1 MTHPQTHASLA
12 KSEGT
17 KSEGT
22 LTTIEQRGIEPV
34 PANERTGKPGA
45 LFWVWF
51 AANISILGLP
61 LGATLVAFQ
70 KLTIWQALV
79 VAIIGA
85 AGSFA
90 VVGVVSIA
98 GRRGGAPGL
107 TLSRAVFGVRGNIG
121 PTFVSLISRLGWETV
136 NTTTA
141 AFVLLSLFTIL
152 FGTDGDAKH
161 TPALTIVAILIFIVC
176 TVLISGL
183 GHAAIVAIQRW
194 ATWIFG
200 ALNVFVGIFLVAR
213 VDWHTVLSAPAGPV
227 SAMVIGIGTIAAGT
241 GIGWATAG
249 ADIAR
254 YSKLSVKAGKLV
266 LASAA
271 GAGIPLIVLVGL
283 GALVSAGDPKL
294 ASAGDPVA
302 AIRDLL
308 PAWMAIPYLIAAFG
322 GLLLSNHLS
331 VYSASL
337 TTLTLG
343 VKVPRVWA
351 VGVDVVVTFLGAMY
365 FMLVA
370 DGFYAPFITFISILA
385 VPITAWLGVFLA
397 DMIRRHWYDP
407 EALLDLRPGARYWYR
422 GGIAWRAVVAW
433 AIAIVVGI
441 LFTVIQ
447 VGGSE
452 PIFVGA
458 LSGTWIGA
466 NGLGWVVT
474 FFVAAVAYLVFGGAR
489 GAVRDPA
496 GSDSETGAA
505 ASVGADGLQNAEAR

>member
-1 MTHPQTHASLA
+1 MTDTPS
-12 KSEGT
+12 S
-17 KSEGT
+17 GT
-22 LTTIEQRGIEPV
+22 LTSIEQRGIEPV
-34 PANERTGKPGA
+34 PAAERTGQAGA

-70 KLTIWQALV
+70 HLNIWQALL
-79 VAIIGA
+79 VAVIGA

-90 VVGVVSIA
+90 VVGVISIA

-121 PTFVSLISRLGWETV
+121 PTFVSLLSRLGWETV

-161 TPALTIVAILIFIVC
+161 NPVLTIVAILVFVVA

-183 GHAAIVAIQRW
+183 GHAFIVAVQKW
-194 ATWIFG
+194 ATWVFG
-200 ALNVFVGIFLVAR
+200 ALNVFVAVFLVVR
-213 VDWHTVLSAPAGPV
+213 VDWHVVGSAPAGPFA
-227 SAMVIGIGTIAAGT
+227 AMAIGIGTIAAGT

-254 YSKLSVKAGKLV
+254 YSKTSVRAGKLV
-266 LASAA
+266 SASAA
-271 GAGIPLIVLVGL
+271 GAGIPLVVLVGL
-283 GALVSAGDPKL
+283 GALVSAGDPTL
-294 ASAGDPVA
+294 AQAGDPVA

-308 PAWMAIPYLIAAFG
+308 PGWMAVPYLIAAFG

-343 VKVPRVWA
+343 IKVPRVWA
-351 VGVDVVVTFLGAMY
+351 VTVDVVVTFLGAMY

-370 DGFYAPFITFISILA
+370 DGFYAPFITFISVLA
-385 VPITAWLGVFLA
+385 VPITAWLGVFIA
-397 DMIRRHWYDP
+397 DIVRRTWYDP
-407 EALLDLRPGARYWYR
+407 EALLDLRAGGRYWYS

-433 AIAIVVGI
+433 AVAIVVGF
-441 LFTVIQ
+441 LFTSVQ
-447 VGGSE
+447 VGDAD
-452 PIFVGA
+452 PVFVGA
-458 LSGTWIGA
+458 FAGTWIGA
-466 NGLGWVVT
+466 NGLGWIVT
-474 FFVAAVAYLVFGGAR
+474 FIVAAAVYVLTGGPK
-489 GAVRDPA
+489 GALHAPA
-496 GSDSETGAA
+496 DESAPLPATEHA
-505 ASVGADGLQNAEAR
+505 

>member
-1 MTHPQTHASLA
+1 MEDTPS
-12 KSEGT
+12 S
-17 KSEGT
+17 GT
-22 LTTIEQRGIEPV
+22 LTSIEQRGIEPV
-34 PANERTGKPGA
+34 PAAERTGNAGA

-70 KLTIWQALV
+70 HLNIWQALL
-79 VAIIGA
+79 VAVIGA

-90 VVGVVSIA
+90 VVGVISIA

-121 PTFVSLISRLGWETV
+121 PTFVSLLSRLGWETV

-161 TPALTIVAILIFIVC
+161 NPVLTIVAILVFVIA

-183 GHAAIVAIQRW
+183 GHAFIVAVQKW
-194 ATWIFG
+194 ATWVFG
-200 ALNVFVGIFLVAR
+200 ALNVFVAVFLVVR
-213 VDWHTVLSAPAGPV
+213 VDWHVVGSAPAGPV
-227 SAMVIGIGTIAAGT
+227 AAMVIGIGTIAAGT

-254 YSKLSVKAGKLV
+254 YSKTSVRAAKLV
-266 LASAA
+266 SASAA
-271 GAGIPLIVLVGL
+271 GAGIPLVVLVGL
-283 GALVSAGDPKL
+283 GALVSAGDPTL
-294 ASAGDPVA
+294 AQAGDPVA

-308 PAWMAIPYLIAAFG
+308 PGWMAVPYLIAAFG

-343 VKVPRVWA
+343 IKVPRVWA
-351 VGVDVVVTFLGAMY
+351 VTVDVVVTFLGAMY

-370 DGFYAPFITFISILA
+370 DGFYAPFITFISVLA
-385 VPITAWLGVFLA
+385 VPITAWLGVFIA
-397 DMIRRHWYDP
+397 DILRRTWYDP
-407 EALLDLRPGARYWYR
+407 VALLDLRAGGRYWYS
-422 GGIAWRAVVAW
+422 GGIAWRAVIAW
-433 AIAIVVGI
+433 AVAIVVGF
-441 LFTVIQ
+441 LFTSVQ
-447 VGGSE
+447 VGAAD
-452 PIFVGA
+452 PVFVGA
-458 LSGTWIGA
+458 FSNTWIGA
-466 NGLGWVVT
+466 NGLGWIVT
-474 FFVAAVAYLVFGGAR
+474 FFVAAAVYVLTGGPK
-489 GAVRDPA
+489 GVLHEPA
-496 GSDSETGAA
+496 DESAPMHVTEHA
-505 ASVGADGLQNAEAR
+505 

>member
-1 MTHPQTHASLA
+1 MADTPS
-12 KSEGT
+12 S
-17 KSEGT
+17 GT
-22 LTTIEQRGIEPV
+22 LTSIEQRGIEPV
-34 PANERTGKPGA
+34 PAAERTGQAGA

-70 KLTIWQALV
+70 HLNIWQALL
-79 VAIIGA
+79 VAVIGA

-90 VVGVVSIA
+90 VVGVISIA

-121 PTFVSLISRLGWETV
+121 PTFVSLLSRLGWETV

-161 TPALTIVAILIFIVC
+161 NPVLTIVAFLVFVVA

-183 GHAAIVAIQRW
+183 GHAFIVAVQRW
-194 ATWIFG
+194 ATWVFG
-200 ALNVFVGIFLVAR
+200 ALNVFVAVFLVVR
-213 VDWHTVLSAPAGPV
+213 VDWHVVGSAPAGPFA
-227 SAMVIGIGTIAAGT
+227 AMAIGIGTIAAGT

-254 YSKLSVKAGKLV
+254 YSKTSVRAGKLV
-266 LASAA
+266 GASAA
-271 GAGIPLIVLVGL
+271 GAGIPLVVLVGL
-283 GALVSAGDPKL
+283 GALVSAGDPTL
-294 ASAGDPVA
+294 AQAGDPVA

-308 PAWMAIPYLIAAFG
+308 PGWMAVPYLIAAFG

-343 VKVPRVWA
+343 IKVPRVWA
-351 VGVDVVVTFLGAMY
+351 VTVDVVVTFLGAMY

-370 DGFYAPFITFISILA
+370 DGFYAPFITFISVLA
-385 VPITAWLGVFLA
+385 VPITAWLGVFIA
-397 DMIRRHWYDP
+397 DIVRRTWYDP
-407 EALLDLRPGARYWYR
+407 EALLDLRAGGRYWYS
-422 GGIAWRAVVAW
+422 GGIAWRAVIAW
-433 AIAIVVGI
+433 AVAIVVGF
-441 LFTVIQ
+441 LFTSVQ
-447 VGGSE
+447 VGDAD
-452 PIFVGA
+452 PVFVGA
-458 LSGTWIGA
+458 FASTWIGA
-466 NGLGWVVT
+466 NGLGWIVT
-474 FFVAAVAYLVFGGAR
+474 FIVAAAVSVLTGGPR
-489 GAVRDPA
+489 GALHAPA
-496 GSDSETGAA
+496 DESAPLPATEHA
-505 ASVGADGLQNAEAR
+505 

>member
-1 MTHPQTHASLA
+1 MADTPS
-12 KSEGT
+12 S
-17 KSEGT
+17 GT
-22 LTTIEQRGIEPV
+22 LTSIEQRGIEPV
-34 PANERTGKPGA
+34 PAAERTGNAGA

-70 KLTIWQALV
+70 HLNIWQALL
-79 VAIIGA
+79 VAVIGA

-90 VVGVVSIA
+90 VVGVISIA

-121 PTFVSLISRLGWETV
+121 PTFVSLLSRLGWETV

-161 TPALTIVAILIFIVC
+161 NPVLTIVAILVFVIA

-183 GHAAIVAIQRW
+183 GHAFIVAVQKW
-194 ATWIFG
+194 ATWVFG
-200 ALNVFVGIFLVAR
+200 ALNVFVAVFLVVR
-213 VDWHTVLSAPAGPV
+213 VDWHVVGSAPAGPV
-227 SAMVIGIGTIAAGT
+227 AAMVIGIGTIAAGT

-254 YSKLSVKAGKLV
+254 YSKTSVRAAKLV
-266 LASAA
+266 SASAA
-271 GAGIPLIVLVGL
+271 GAGIPLVVLVGL
-283 GALVSAGDPKL
+283 GALVSAGDPTL
-294 ASAGDPVA
+294 AQAGDPVA

-308 PAWMAIPYLIAAFG
+308 PGWMAVPYLIAAFG

-343 VKVPRVWA
+343 IKVPRVWA
-351 VGVDVVVTFLGAMY
+351 VTVDVVVTFLGAMY

-370 DGFYAPFITFISILA
+370 DGFYAPFITFISVLA
-385 VPITAWLGVFLA
+385 VPITAWLGVFIA
-397 DMIRRHWYDP
+397 DILRRTWYDP
-407 EALLDLRPGARYWYR
+407 VALLDLRAGGRYWYS
-422 GGIAWRAVVAW
+422 GGIAWRAVIAW
-433 AIAIVVGI
+433 AVAIVVGF
-441 LFTVIQ
+441 LFTSVQ
-447 VGGSE
+447 VGDAD
-452 PIFVGA
+452 PVFVGA
-458 LSGTWIGA
+458 FSNTWIGA
-466 NGLGWVVT
+466 NGLGWIVT
-474 FFVAAVAYLVFGGAR
+474 FFVAAAVYVLTGGPE
-489 GAVRDPA
+489 GVLHEPA
-496 GSDSETGAA
+496 DESAPMHVTEHA
-505 ASVGADGLQNAEAR
+505 

>member
-1 MTHPQTHASLA
+1 MADTPS
-12 KSEGT
+12 S
-17 KSEGT
+17 GT
-22 LTTIEQRGIEPV
+22 LTSIEQRGIEPV
-34 PANERTGKPGA
+34 PAAERTGQAGA

-70 KLTIWQALV
+70 HLNIWQALL
-79 VAIIGA
+79 VAVIGA

-90 VVGVVSIA
+90 VVGVISIA

-121 PTFVSLISRLGWETV
+121 PTFVSLLSRLGWETV

-161 TPALTIVAILIFIVC
+161 NPVLTIVAILVFVVA

-183 GHAAIVAIQRW
+183 GHAFIVAVQRW
-194 ATWIFG
+194 ATWVFG
-200 ALNVFVGIFLVAR
+200 ALNVFVAVFLVVR
-213 VDWHTVLSAPAGPV
+213 VDWHVVGSAPAGPFA
-227 SAMVIGIGTIAAGT
+227 AMAIGIGTIAAGT

-254 YSKLSVKAGKLV
+254 YSKTSVRAGKLV
-266 LASAA
+266 GASAA
-271 GAGIPLIVLVGL
+271 GAGIPLVVLVGL
-283 GALVSAGDPKL
+283 GALVSAGDPTL
-294 ASAGDPVA
+294 AQAGDPVA

-308 PAWMAIPYLIAAFG
+308 PGWMAVPYLIAAFG

-343 VKVPRVWA
+343 IKVPRVWA
-351 VGVDVVVTFLGAMY
+351 VTVDVVVTFLGAMY

-370 DGFYAPFITFISILA
+370 DGFYAPFITFISVLA
-385 VPITAWLGVFLA
+385 VPITAWLGVFIA
-397 DMIRRHWYDP
+397 DIVRRTWYDP
-407 EALLDLRPGARYWYR
+407 EALLDLRAGGRYWYS
-422 GGIAWRAVVAW
+422 GGIAWRAVIAW
-433 AIAIVVGI
+433 AVAIVVGF
-441 LFTVIQ
+441 LFTSVQ
-447 VGGSE
+447 VGDAD
-452 PIFVGA
+452 PVFVGA
-458 LSGTWIGA
+458 FASTWIGA
-466 NGLGWVVT
+466 NGLGWIVT
-474 FFVAAVAYLVFGGAR
+474 FIVAAAVSVLTGGPR
-489 GAVRDPA
+489 GALHAPA
-496 GSDSETGAA
+496 DESAPLPATEHA
-505 ASVGADGLQNAEAR
+505 

>member
-1 MTHPQTHASLA
+1 MTTTSTDPSTRA
-12 KSEGT
+12 
-17 KSEGT
+17 GT
-22 LTTIEQRGIEPV
+22 LTSIEQRGIEPV
-34 PANERTGKPGA
+34 PRSERTGTPGA

-70 KLTIWQALV
+70 GLTVWQALL
-79 VAIIGA
+79 VAVIGA

-90 VVGVVSIA
+90 VVGVISIA

-121 PTFVSLISRLGWETV
+121 PTAVSLLSRLGWETV

-152 FGTDGDAKH
+152 FGTDGGSKAH
-161 TPALTIVAILIFIVC
+161 PVLTIVAILVFVFA

-183 GHAAIVAIQRW
+183 GHAFIVAVQKW
-194 ATWIFG
+194 ATWVFG
-200 ALNVFVGIFLVAR
+200 ALNVFVAVFLVAR
-213 VDWHTVLSAPAGPV
+213 VDWDVVGAQPAGPV
-227 SAMVIGIGTIAAGT
+227 AAMVIGIGTIAAGT

-254 YSKLSVKAGKLV
+254 YTRTGVRAGKLV
-266 LASAA
+266 VASAA
-271 GAGIPLIVLVGL
+271 GAGIPLVVLVGL
-283 GALVSAGDPKL
+283 GSLVSAGDPTL
-294 ASAGDPVA
+294 AKAGDPVA
-302 AIRDLL
+302 AIRDML
-308 PAWMAIPYLIAAFG
+308 PSWMAVPYLIAAFG

-351 VGVDVVVTFLGAMY
+351 VGVDVVITTLGAMY

-370 DGFYAPFITFISILA
+370 DGFYAPFITFISVLA
-385 VPITAWLGVFLA
+385 VPITAWLGVFIA
-397 DMIRRHWYDP
+397 DMVRRTWYDP
-407 EALLDLRPGARYWYR
+407 AALLDLRRGGRYWYT
-422 GGIAWRAVVAW
+422 GGVAWRALGAWVVA
-433 AIAIVVGI
+433 IVIGF
-441 LFTVIQ
+441 LFTNVQ
-447 VGGSE
+447 VGSAD
-452 PIFVGA
+452 PVFVGPF
-458 LSGTWIGA
+458 SDSWIGA

-474 FFVAAVAYLVFGGAR
+474 FIVAAAVYLLTGGPSGTLHEQPDESAPLPEHT
-489 GAVRDPA
+489 VR
-496 GSDSETGAA
+496 
-505 ASVGADGLQNAEAR
+505 

>member
-1 MTHPQTHASLA
+1 MADTPS
-12 KSEGT
+12 S
-17 KSEGT
+17 GT
-22 LTTIEQRGIEPV
+22 LTSIEQRGIEPV
-34 PANERTGKPGA
+34 PAAERTGQAGA

-70 KLTIWQALV
+70 HLNIWQALL
-79 VAIIGA
+79 VAVIGA

-90 VVGVVSIA
+90 VVGVISIA

-121 PTFVSLISRLGWETV
+121 PTFVSLLSRLGWETV

-161 TPALTIVAILIFIVC
+161 DPVLTIVAILVFVVA

-183 GHAAIVAIQRW
+183 GHAFIVAVQKW
-194 ATWIFG
+194 ATWVFG
-200 ALNVFVGIFLVAR
+200 ALNVFVAVFLVVR
-213 VDWHTVLSAPAGPV
+213 VDWHVVGSAPAGPFA
-227 SAMVIGIGTIAAGT
+227 AMAIGIGTIAAGT

-254 YSKLSVKAGKLV
+254 YSKTSVRAGKLV
-266 LASAA
+266 SASAA
-271 GAGIPLIVLVGL
+271 GAGIPLVVLVGL
-283 GALVSAGDPKL
+283 GALVSAGDPTL
-294 ASAGDPVA
+294 AQAGDPVA

-308 PAWMAIPYLIAAFG
+308 PGWMAVPYLIAAFG

-343 VKVPRVWA
+343 IKVPRVWA
-351 VGVDVVVTFLGAMY
+351 VTVDVVVTFLGAMY

-370 DGFYAPFITFISILA
+370 DGFYAPFITFISVLA
-385 VPITAWLGVFLA
+385 VPITAWLGVFIA
-397 DMIRRHWYDP
+397 DIVRRTWYDP
-407 EALLDLRPGARYWYR
+407 EALLDLRAGGRYWYS
-422 GGIAWRAVVAW
+422 GGIAWRAVIAW
-433 AIAIVVGI
+433 AVAIVVGF
-441 LFTVIQ
+441 LFTSVQ
-447 VGGSE
+447 VGDAD
-452 PIFVGA
+452 PVFVGA
-458 LSGTWIGA
+458 FASTWIGA
-466 NGLGWVVT
+466 NGLGWIVT
-474 FFVAAVAYLVFGGAR
+474 FIVAAAVYVLTGGPK
-489 GAVRDPA
+489 GALHAPA
-496 GSDSETGAA
+496 DESAPLPATEHA
-505 ASVGADGLQNAEAR
+505 